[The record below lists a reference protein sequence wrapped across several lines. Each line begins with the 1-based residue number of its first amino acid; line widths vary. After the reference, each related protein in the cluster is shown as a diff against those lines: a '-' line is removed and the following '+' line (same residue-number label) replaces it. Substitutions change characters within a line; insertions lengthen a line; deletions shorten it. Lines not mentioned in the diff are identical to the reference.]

1 MSCCCV
7 VSAWASKFKKNK
19 QTQTAFHDSS
29 TLAWTWSNFV
39 MFLCSYFPIF
49 LGWQAF
55 FLFTT
60 KKCLEFFF
68 HGCSRT
74 NTFSLQL
81 QQCGVATHHISK
93 RVKGAVLKSCP
104 PVCFRALPTVNHLF
118 VMFALLAQTHTYTG
132 FRRLQQV
139 LCLQCFCMF
148 RNVPFCQLRPDILS
162 AGGAEMLERVMK
174 MEKKYGSYPRS
185 QPVTAVTVLSFL
197 HKKIICV
204 FTVMLQT
211 QGFLSSLCDGH
222 RCCVWTVNAQ
232 LRTL

>member
-1 MSCCCV
+1 
-7 VSAWASKFKKNK
+7 
-19 QTQTAFHDSS
+19 
-29 TLAWTWSNFV
+29 
-39 MFLCSYFPIF
+39 MFLFPHISW
-49 LGWQAF
+49 LTGI

-68 HGCSRT
+68 VAAHEQTHFPYSS
-74 NTFSLQL
+74 NNVVLQHITFL
-81 QQCGVATHHISK
+81 K

-104 PVCFRALPTVNHLF
+104 PVCFRAWPTVNHLF

-139 LCLQCFCMF
+139 LCLQCFCLF

-174 MEKKYGSYPRS
+174 MEKNMARTPDLSPA
-185 QPVTAVTVLSFL
+185 TAVTVLSFL

-204 FTVMLQT
+204 FTVMFQT

-222 RCCVWTVNAQ
+222 RCCVWTVNARLQ
-232 LRTL
+232 TL